1 MAKKRTDNTVAK
13 KEHATQWPRKEHTT
27 QWPKKEQTTQWL
39 KGKRQKDKRANND
52 PQNITQKTRDRT
64 T

>member
-1 MAKKRTDNTVAK
+1 MAK

>member
-1 MAKKRTDNTVAK
+1 MAKKRTDNTMA
-13 KEHATQWPRKEHTT
+13 
-27 QWPKKEQTTQWL
+27 KKEQTTQWL